1 MKKTLVL
8 AVDAQN
14 PEMDKIRKAAD
25 FIKRGG
31 LVAFPTETVY
41 GLGADALNATA
52 IRSLFEAKRRPLD
65 NPPIVHVCDAKDV
78 YRLAKTVPAKAELLM
93 RKFWPGPLT
102 LIFEHSS
109 IVPNVTVAGLDTIAV
124 RMPRHDVALALIKES
139 GCPIAAPS
147 ANLAGK
153 PSPTLARH
161 VLEDL
166 DGHIDAVLDAG
177 PTHIG
182 VESTVLDLTVDP
194 PQVLRPGGTPFEA
207 LLKLLKRVELNP
219 VATANKILPVEKA
232 RSPGM
237 KHKHYAPKA
246 EVVVVEGDIEAI
258 VDRVNELIARYKA
271 GGKKVGVLATNETF
285 KSYSAD
291 AVKSLGSRRVLADV
305 ARNLFRL
312 LREFDAEN
320 VDVIIAEGV
329 STEGLGLAIM
339 NRLRKAAGYNIV
351 KA

>member
-8 AVDAQN
+8 TVDTQN

-41 GLGADALNATA
+41 GLGADALNAA
-52 IRSLFEAKRRPLD
+52 AVRSLFEAKRRPLD

-78 YRLAKTVPAKAELLM
+78 YRLTKAIPAKAELLM
-93 RKFWPGPLT
+93 RNFWPGPLT
-102 LIFEHSS
+102 LIFERSS
-109 IVPNVTVAGLDTIAV
+109 IVPSVTVAGLDTIAV
-124 RMPRHDVALALIKES
+124 RMPRHDVALALIRES

-153 PSPTLARH
+153 PSPTLAKH

-166 DGHIDAVLDAG
+166 DGRIDAVLDAG

-194 PQVLRPGGTPFEA
+194 PQVLRPGGTSFEA
-207 LLKLLKRVELNP
+207 LLKLLGRVELNP
-219 VATANKILPVEKA
+219 AVAANKILSVEKA

-246 EVVVVEGDIEAI
+246 EVVVVEGDVEAV
-258 VDRVNELIARYKA
+258 VDRVNELVERYKA
-271 GGKKVGVLATNETF
+271 DGKRVGVLATDETF
-285 KSYSAD
+285 SGYSAD
-291 AVKSLGSRRVLADV
+291 VVKPLGSRRVLADV

-312 LREFDAEN
+312 LREFDAEG